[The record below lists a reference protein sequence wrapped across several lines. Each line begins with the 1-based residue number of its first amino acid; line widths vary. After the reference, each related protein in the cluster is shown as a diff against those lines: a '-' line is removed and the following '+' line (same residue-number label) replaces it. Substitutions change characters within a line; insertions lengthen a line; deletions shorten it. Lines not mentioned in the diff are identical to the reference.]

1 MFVND
6 AILEAVTCGETQI
19 DASNAHHVINKMK
32 ITDPHTH
39 RTAFEEQF
47 NVLEQVTQKP
57 NEIRRDTALT
67 HQDKNRSDKF
77 LPR

>member
-6 AILEAVTCGETQI
+6 AILEAVTCGDTQI
-19 DASNAHHVINKMK
+19 DASDVRRVIFEMK
-32 ITDPHTH
+32 KVNPKSG
-39 RTAFEEQF
+39 RNAFEEQF